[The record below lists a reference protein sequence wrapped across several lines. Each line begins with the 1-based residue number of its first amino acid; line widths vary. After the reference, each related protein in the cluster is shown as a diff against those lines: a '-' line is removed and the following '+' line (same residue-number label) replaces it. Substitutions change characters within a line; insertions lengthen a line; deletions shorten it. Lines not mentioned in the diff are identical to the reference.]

1 MTLNLY
7 NTLARAKQAF
17 APIDPNHV
25 RMYVCGPTVYDLIHI
40 GNARPIVIFDVLFRL
55 LTHSFPKTTYVR
67 NITDVDDKINA
78 RALETGV
85 NIRQLTTETTE
96 RFHQDAAALGTLEP
110 DVEPRATD
118 HIIEMIALIKR
129 LIESGNAYATD
140 DGHVLFH
147 VPSMPSYGRLSGR
160 NRDELI
166 AGARVEVASYKK
178 DPADF
183 VLWKPSDP
191 ELPGWE
197 SPWGPN
203 KGRGRPGWHV
213 ECSAMSQKHLGDDFD
228 IHGGGVDLVFP
239 HHENEIAQSLCGNP
253 GTHFAKYWVHN
264 GYLMS
269 EGEKMSKSLGNFYTV
284 RELLE
289 EFPGEALRLTLLQTH
304 YRRPL
309 DFTKDGLRQAKAT
322 LDRFYGA
329 LRDQRGVKTTV
340 DAHPDVLAALEDD
353 LNTPLAVR
361 RLHGLLDDFN
371 DVSRRDAVNG
381 EDGALLSAGRMLG
394 LLQQD
399 PEEWFRWSPANANTL
414 SEVEIDAMV
423 AARRKARADRDF
435 AEADRIRDELVDAG
449 VILEDKPDETIWRRK

>member
-1 MTLNLY
+1 
-7 NTLARAKQAF
+7 
-17 APIDPNHV
+17 
-25 RMYVCGPTVYDLIHI
+25 
-40 GNARPIVIFDVLFRL
+40 
-55 LTHSFPKTTYVR
+55 
-67 NITDVDDKINA
+67 
-78 RALETGV
+78 
-85 NIRQLTTETTE
+85 
-96 RFHQDAAALGTLEP
+96 
-110 DVEPRATD
+110 
-118 HIIEMIALIKR
+118 
-129 LIESGNAYATD
+129 
-140 DGHVLFH
+140 
-147 VPSMPSYGRLSGR
+147 
-160 NRDELI
+160 LI

-284 RELLE
+284 RDLLE

-371 DVSRRDAVNG
+371 DVLRRDAVNG

-399 PEEWFRWSPANANTL
+399 PEEWFRWSPTNANTL
-414 SEVEIDAMV
+414 GEVEIDTMV